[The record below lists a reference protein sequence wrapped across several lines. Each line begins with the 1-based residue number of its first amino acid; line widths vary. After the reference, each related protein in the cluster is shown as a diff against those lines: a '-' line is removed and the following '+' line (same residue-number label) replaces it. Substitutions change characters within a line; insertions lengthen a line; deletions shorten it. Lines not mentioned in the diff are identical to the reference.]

1 MSELRSRLQRTR
13 LRILRFVVLFVFLSG
28 SSVAETAEV
37 YSLGAGQLNLLK
49 NLESNLIEYPKQQ
62 PKSRVV
68 NANIQCKKLCNYQPV
83 ESEDVQCF
91 GSFKSVCSVSQLFA
105 DGHVLDTKISVN
117 CIGGFKN
124 VTAYSGN
131 AALVDTE
138 CRGQFQ
144 QIQDMNVYEQ
154 LIESEAMEGFTTFVK
169 TDTYHTSYSCRHL
182 FTVSKKLQLDDQM
195 EASMLSGSVEMT
207 CDGAQDIRV
216 ETGYCSC
223 SKECAKSLNIEKVFT
238 FNAADKQMV
247 MRANVTLNPAGGET
261 YGDRMEAENFRKV
274 AVHDPKLAHK
284 VAHAIVDPVKYH
296 RQSGVEMSDI
306 HPLIWDYHST
316 ENVYAFKDKLEN
328 SKWSS
333 QSFTSW
339 LHILCNGESTP
350 YQCRCNGVL
359 SANIRF
365 GQSGSAFL
373 MCQGGWN
380 AYEDVTYVCNG
391 LFTEDE
397 SEHNDF
403 GTYFTKI
410 SRCDGTLAISPLSS
424 IPEDG
429 MKYYGLSEIC
439 VGASTVQSTYAL
451 EDLDHRYLAH
461 VIDPRTAEQAVCLMA
476 DKNCKQLRYL
486 TQ

>member
-1 MSELRSRLQRTR
+1 MSELRSGLQQTR
-13 LRILRFVVLFVFLSG
+13 LRILRFVVWIVCLSG
-28 SSVAETAEV
+28 SSVGDTADI
-37 YSLGAGQLNLLK
+37 YSLGTEQLNLLK
-49 NLESNLIEYPKQQ
+49 NLESNSIEYPQQQ

-68 NANIQCKKLCNYQPV
+68 NANIQCRKLCNYKPV

-105 DGHVLDTKISVN
+105 DGHVLETKISVN

-131 AALVDTE
+131 TALVTTE

-144 QIQDMNVYEQ
+144 QVQDMNVYEPF
-154 LIESEAMEGFTTFVK
+154 LAPGAMEGFTTFTK

-182 FTVSKKLQLDDQM
+182 FTVSKKLEVDDDM
-195 EASMLSGSVEMT
+195 RASMLSGNVEVT
-207 CDGAQDIRV
+207 CDGAQNIQV

-223 SKECAKSLNIEKVFT
+223 SRECAKSLNIEKVFT
-238 FNAADKQMV
+238 FSVADRQMV
-247 MRANVTLNPAGGET
+247 VRANVTVNQAREEA

-274 AVHDPKLAHK
+274 AVFNPELARD
-284 VAHAIVDPVKYH
+284 VVHAIVDPVIYDE
-296 RQSGVEMSDI
+296 QSGIEMSDI
-306 HPLIWDYHST
+306 HPLIWEYHNT
-316 ENVYAFKDKLEN
+316 ENVYAYNNKPEN
-328 SKWSS
+328 SKWTY
-333 QSFTSW
+333 QPYTSW
-339 LHILCNGESTP
+339 LHVLCNGVSTP
-350 YQCRCNGVL
+350 YQCKCNGVL

-391 LFTEDE
+391 VFTEDE

-439 VGASTVQSTYAL
+439 IGASTVQSTYAL

-461 VIDPRTAEQAVCLMA
+461 VIDPRTVEQAVCLMA